1 MITRLSKIKS
11 IIFTKKKI
19 NYTVIT
25 ILLLG
30 VTTGAIF
37 STIIDIN
44 DQKIVTD
51 KIELFTSNINT
62 GNINNIKA
70 LQNSI
75 IINLSY
81 SCIIWILGLTIIGV
95 VLNIFLF
102 YLKGF
107 IFGFSL
113 SAFILTYNYKG
124 IILSILYTLFG
135 QLLNLIVLIVL
146 TIYSIMFTSNFL
158 KQILKSKQ
166 NLNIPKYFKNYS
178 IIFVTTIV
186 ISLLSSISETFLFPT
201 LINLFIKIFI

>member
-11 IIFTKKKI
+11 IIFPNKKI

-75 IINLSY
+75 
-81 SCIIWILGLTIIGV
+81 
-95 VLNIFLF
+95 LF
-102 YLKGF
+102 
-107 IFGFSL
+107 S
-113 SAFILTYNYKG
+113 
-124 IILSILYTLFG
+124 
-135 QLLNLIVLIVL
+135 
-146 TIYSIMFTSNFL
+146 
-158 KQILKSKQ
+158 
-166 NLNIPKYFKNYS
+166 
-178 IIFVTTIV
+178 
-186 ISLLSSISETFLFPT
+186 
-201 LINLFIKIFI
+201 